1 MLVDYQDKAVL
12 ITGGTRGIGLASA
25 LAFARRGARC
35 YLTYRWGSADEA
47 AVCADFE
54 KQGLARPV
62 FIEADAGQRAD
73 IEPVLDQI
81 AKHHDKVEVFV
92 SNVCVSMLGGDLKSH
107 QERSMIR
114 SLEYS
119 SWPLIQY
126 TQAIQARFGAAPS
139 YVLATSSD
147 GPDTYL
153 PRYHYV
159 AVAKA
164 VLETLARYL
173 STHLRSQG
181 CCVNVLRTR
190 GVITDSYKDVF
201 GQRAFDKAKAHPEF
215 QVTVQECADTIYA
228 LCSGLFSSM
237 SGQVVTLDKGAAF
250 ADNALSLDMDE
261 PQGAPH
267 AS

>member
-1 MLVDYQDKAVL
+1 MLRDYQKQAVL

-25 LAFARRGARC
+25 LAFAKRGAQC
-35 YLTYRWGSADEA
+35 FVTYRWGSADEA

-54 KQGLARPV
+54 SQGLLAPV
-62 FIEADAGQRAD
+62 FIEADAGRPAD
-73 IEPVLDQI
+73 IQIVLNKI
-81 AKHHDKVEVFV
+81 AESHDEVSAFV
-92 SNVCVSMLGGDLKSH
+92 SNVCVSMLGGDLDSH

-119 SWPLIQY
+119 SWPLISY
-126 TQAIQARFGAAPS
+126 VQAIKTRFGKAPE
-139 YVLATSSD
+139 YVVATSSD

-173 STHLRSQG
+173 STHLRAEGSK
-181 CCVNVLRTR
+181 VNVLRTR

-201 GQRAFDKAKAHPEF
+201 GQAAFDRAKAHEEF
-215 QVTVQECADTIYA
+215 QVEVQECGDAVYA
-228 LCSGLFSSM
+228 LCSGLFDAM
-237 SGQVVTLDKGAAF
+237 SGQVMTLDKGAAF
-250 ADNALSLDMDE
+250 ADNALSLDAAE
-261 PQGAPH
+261 QEGGAR
-267 AS
+267 